1 MKLIDYILKF
11 GFGIALGLVIIFKI
25 SPLLFNT
32 AEELKNEV
40 LQEDRLLFLSL
51 ECFVPNDYDDI
62 KLTGELSNAKSFKN
76 IYEVTNNAS
85 YDRLVKLL
93 FRHNII
99 DKKELKGKLP
109 FSLTRQQLYD
119 LGRVKVKVNKDN
131 QKIEKLTINDEYII
145 GSEPSIIR
153 ICLIYFLG
161 GVIFILGLSSLIVT
175 LIMLFKNLNIYNK
188 TDKLPELPNTVE
200 SKIKG
205 LKFLTKWFR
214 RNNE

>member
-1 MKLIDYILKF
+1 MKFIDYILKF
-11 GFGIALGLVIIFKI
+11 SFGIALGLVIIFKI
-25 SPLLFNT
+25 SPLLFNK

-40 LQEDRLLFLSL
+40 LEEDKLLFLSL
-51 ECFVPNDYDDI
+51 ECFIPNDYDDI
-62 KLTGELSNAKSFKN
+62 RLTGELSNAKSFTN
-76 IYEVTNNAS
+76 VYEVTNNAS
-85 YDRLVKLL
+85 YNQLVELL
-93 FRHNII
+93 FRSKII

-109 FSLTRQQLYD
+109 FSLTGQQLNG

-131 QKIEKLTINDEYII
+131 QNIEKLTINDEYII
-145 GSEPSIIR
+145 GSKPSIIR

-200 SKIKG
+200 SKIDTIQN
-205 LKFLTKWFR
+205 FV
-214 RNNE
+214 

>member
-1 MKLIDYILKF
+1 MKFIDYILKF
-11 GFGIALGLVIIFKI
+11 SFGITLGVVIIFKV

-32 AEELKNEV
+32 AEELKNEE
-40 LQEDRLLFLSL
+40 LLEDKLLFLSL
-51 ECFVPNDYDDI
+51 ECFVPNDYNDI
-62 KLTGELSNAKSFKN
+62 RLTGELSSAKRFTN

-85 YDRLVKLL
+85 YNQLVELL
-93 FRHNII
+93 FRSKII

-109 FSLTRQQLYD
+109 FSLTGQQLND

-131 QKIEKLTINDEYII
+131 QNIEKLTINDEYII
-145 GSEPSIIR
+145 GSKPSIIR

-205 LKFLTKWFR
+205 LKFLAKWFPR
-214 RNNE
+214 